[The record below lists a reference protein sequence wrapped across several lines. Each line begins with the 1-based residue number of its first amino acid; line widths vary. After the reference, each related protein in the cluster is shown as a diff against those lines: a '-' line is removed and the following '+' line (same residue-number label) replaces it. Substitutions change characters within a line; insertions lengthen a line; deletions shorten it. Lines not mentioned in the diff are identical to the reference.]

1 MKRDILDFV
10 SLRESKQSLATR
22 ILQWR
27 NRARSRHQLV
37 DLDDRMLNDIGL
49 TRYDVLHSR
58 SLFSDLV
65 RQPE

>member
-27 NRARSRHQLV
+27 NRARSRHQLL

-65 RQPE
+65 RHPE

>member
-1 MKRDILDFV
+1 MKRDILGFV
-10 SLRESKQSLATR
+10 SLRENKQSLTTR

-27 NRARSRHQLV
+27 NRARSRHQLL

-49 TRYDVLHSR
+49 TRYDVLHSG

>member
-27 NRARSRHQLV
+27 NRARSRHQLL